1 MEEIIEFEGEISEIY
16 PISNTPAP
24 KVTIA
29 GKNVLAS
36 VIMNKLFVPY
46 KGQLKSRKHKV
57 IVKIV
62 FEN

>member
-1 MEEIIEFEGEISEIY
+1 MEEIIEFGGEIADIY
-16 PISNTPAP
+16 PISNTTLP

-29 GKNVLAS
+29 GTNVPAS
-36 VIMNKLFVPY
+36 MLMDKLFVPY

-62 FEN
+62 FEE